1 MSGNSTSPFITTG
14 DQASRVPYATL
25 LSVTWVTSGLCVILV
40 LTRLAIHLKFAR
52 RLHLDDGLA
61 VLALCFLLANSVVT
75 TLMAHPMY
83 DIILLSVGALDPAPD
98 FMERSTFYLKCQFA
112 STMLFWSCLWAVKS
126 SFLAFFWRLTHQ
138 IPTLRRLWWVA
149 MAVTVVSYIGCVI
162 TYPVSCT
169 SFILGACETPYN
181 IHISLISLRYSTA
194 VDISTDAMIMVIPI
208 LLTWRLQMSI
218 QQKFGLAAV
227 LSLGIITIV
236 FSAIRIIVTNP
247 GSAVHPEI
255 SWLACFSAL
264 ESGVAVVVVC
274 LTSFR
279 VLFTQMRQQSSNRG
293 YIPQGPSDI
302 PRYGRGSKAAA
313 KMSIDSKKTSSR
325 MRSIPLGSMGEEDVK
340 LTTYKNSA
348 MVTSAGVEEHE
359 GASNAS
365 ERDWNDRTSQER
377 ILSTDGIRVHT
388 SWRVTNS

>member
-1 MSGNSTSPFITTG
+1 MPSNTTSPVVTTG
-14 DQASRVPYATL
+14 DQASRVPYNTL
-25 LSVTWVTSGLCVILV
+25 LSVIWVTSGLCVILV
-40 LTRLAIHLKFAR
+40 FTRLAIHLKFAR

-61 VLALCFLLANSVVT
+61 ILALSFLLANSVVT

-83 DIILLSVGALDPAPD
+83 DIILLSVGALDPGPN

-112 STMLFWSCLWAVKS
+112 STMLFWSCLWAVKA

-138 IPTLRRLWWVA
+138 IPALRRLWWAV
-149 MAVTVVSYIGCVI
+149 MALTIVSYIGCVV

-169 SFILGACETPYN
+169 SFVLGACEVPDK
-181 IHISLISLRYSTA
+181 IHLSLISLRYSTA
-194 VDISTDAMIMVIPI
+194 VDIMSDAMIMVIP
-208 LLTWRLQMSI
+208 LCLTWRLQMSI
-218 QQKFGLAAV
+218 QQKAGLGAV
-227 LSLGIITIV
+227 LCLGVITII
-236 FSAIRIIVTNP
+236 FSAIRIIFTNP
-247 GSAVHPEI
+247 GSQVHPEV
-255 SWLACFSAL
+255 SWLALCSAL
-264 ESGVAVVVVC
+264 ESGVAVIVVC

-293 YIPQGPSDI
+293 YIPQGPSE
-302 PRYGRGSKAAA
+302 RYGRGSKAAA
-313 KMSIDSKKTSSR
+313 KMSIDSKKPNSR
-325 MRSIPLGSMGEEDVK
+325 MRSFPLGSMGEEDVK

-365 ERDWNDRTSQER
+365 ERDWNDRTSQEQ